1 MLWTIGDGG
10 KKALELLVLPE
21 LSPASGGSSG
31 RDRLGLVRL
40 TFSSGHDLLIPGT
53 WQLEVAE
60 RRGKGQICDSPQIRP
75 VPKMRPG
82 PSQKH
87 VQSAGPANEID
98 LQSAGPANEIVDQAQ
113 IAAEIAELNLLAKQ
127 ARKERRSEEANRRVA
142 RSGEEGDRSQT
153 AVQQGAPFDQPE
165 GVAPPEASRSRPSGR
180 SGQGKSRPT
189 PPRAG
194 GAGDHHEVLWRRH
207 PRLCELD
214 DDHSPE
220 RSDDERFHCEAR
232 PAPRRR
238 RKANRC
244 RSAISLEELIQA
256 DLRAINYSQM
266 DPSRR
271 EMVPAATPRTRDR
284 PGWDADEVG
293 AWR

>member
-1 MLWTIGDGG
+1 M
-10 KKALELLVLPE
+10 ELLVLQAE
-21 LSPASGGSSG
+21 LGPTSSGGSRG
-31 RDRLGLVRL
+31 RDRHRLHRL

-165 GVAPPEASRSRPSGR
+165 GVAPEASRSRPSGR

-207 PRLCELD
+207 PRLFEL

-220 RSDDERFHCEAR
+220 RSDDERSHCEAR